1 MQNKYSKKEI
11 YSKLIEMLS
20 IYADLNNTNIDKI
33 IKRQD
38 DKEEI
43 DSIFDFLL
51 DSIMIKLNHCINFV
65 ENELSEVDND

>member
-33 IKRQD
+33 IKRRD

-43 DSIFDFLL
+43 DSIFVFLL